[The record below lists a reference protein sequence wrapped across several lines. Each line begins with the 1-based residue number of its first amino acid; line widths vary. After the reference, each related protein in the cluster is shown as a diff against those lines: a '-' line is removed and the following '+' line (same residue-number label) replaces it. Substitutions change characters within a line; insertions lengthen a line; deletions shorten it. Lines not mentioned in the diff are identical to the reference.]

1 MLFTRVRET
10 HLTHGAGKVVLVIEP
25 LPRLHGPV
33 SDVLRADG
41 ADHGAHD
48 DRLWSQ
54 ASTENWKQSG
64 ATHIVRA
71 GVTH

>member
-48 DRLWSQ
+48 DRL
-54 ASTENWKQSG
+54 
-64 ATHIVRA
+64 
-71 GVTH
+71 